1 MKWFGIG
8 VRLAATVAMVLTAGC
23 TTSHRG
29 AAPAPATSGSS
40 NSSAAAA
47 RFPDPVTSPFT
58 PAKAAA
64 LQAVLDGLVA
74 DYVQLQRGG
83 FPATNVAV
91 PGVTA
96 AVQSDQG
103 AWIGAAGRGGD
114 GSLLSP
120 HAVMAIGSISK
131 TFTAA
136 EVLHLAAAG
145 KIDLDAPLSK
155 YVQHRLTSNGATVR
169 QALNMTSGLPFD
181 DQRADT
187 LTRAMAHDPGRH
199 WSPRQL
205 VDSLAAGTPSR
216 PGGDPAYSS
225 ANYLLL
231 GMLIEHVT
239 QQPLAA
245 ALHADLFSPAGLDRV
260 AVQDSERPSPP
271 LATPPT
277 HLGLGPSDGYL
288 PCRAI
293 SSAAFSAGGMAADA
307 PTLARWGYQ
316 LYGARLLS
324 ADTVHAMVTQQSTS
338 DISAGIGYGMGT
350 MMFHNLQF
358 AVADSVGHRGGIS
371 GYVSLLAVVPERHLS
386 VVLLIDDDDKD
397 VESIMNKLF
406 AALR

>member
-1 MKWFGIG
+1 MRWFGLG
-8 VRLAATVAMVLTAGC
+8 VRLAATVTLVLTAGC
-23 TTSHRG
+23 TTSHQG

-40 NSSAAAA
+40 TSSAAAA
-47 RFPDPVTSPFT
+47 RFPDPATSPLP

-96 AVQSDQG
+96 AVLSDQG
-103 AWIGAAGRGGD
+103 SWMGAAGSGGD

-120 HAVMAIGSISK
+120 HAMMAIGSISK

-169 QALNMTSGLPFD
+169 QALTMTSGLPD
-181 DQRADT
+181 DTELDARLLGPLFAN
-187 LTRAMAHDPGRH
+187 PGRH
-199 WSPRQL
+199 WTPQET
-205 VDSLAAGTPSR
+205 LALLNGEPSR
-216 PGGDPAYSS
+216 PGGRPDYSS

-231 GMLIEHVT
+231 GMLIEQVRGR
-239 QQPLAA
+239 PLAEV
-245 ALHADLFSPAGLDRV
+245 LRADLLGPAGLDRV
-260 AVQDSERPSPP
+260 AVQDSERPTPP
-271 LATPPT
+271 LAAPPRR
-277 HLGLGPSDGYL
+277 LRLGPSDGYL
-288 PCRAI
+288 PCRAVA
-293 SSAAFSAGGMAADA
+293 SSVFSAGGMAADA

-324 ADTVHAMVTQQSTS
+324 ADTVHAMVTQLSAD
-338 DISAGIGYGMGT
+338 DIFSGTGYGMGT
-350 MMFHNLQF
+350 MVFHNLQF
-358 AVADSVGHRGGIS
+358 AIADSVGHRGGTP
-371 GYVSLLAVVPERHLS
+371 GYVSLLAVAPERHLS
-386 VVLLIDDDDKD
+386 AALLIPEEDKD
-397 VESIMNKLF
+397 LDSIMTKLF